1 MFSFSVSLYL
11 YIYYF
16 LIENFY
22 GLIECV
28 NLIFIFLFF
37 YYRIIFYWG
46 YIYEI
51 VKLVDLEFIN
61 LYDILKLMLG
71 NYDLDVMFNSYIEV
85 V

>member
-1 MFSFSVSLYL
+1 M

-22 GLIECV
+22 GLIEYVIC

-51 VKLVDLEFIN
+51 VKLVNLEFIN

-71 NYDLDVMFNSYIEV
+71 NYDLDLMFNSYIEV